1 MDLRQRIDTSTM
13 SGYQWLIIGLCTF
26 LNALDG
32 YDVLAISF
40 TSNAVTDEFGLSGT
54 ELGVVMSAALFG
66 MAVGAL
72 TLGPV
77 ADRIGRRPMTVL
89 ALIVNAAGLFLSATA
104 TSAWELGIWRV
115 ITGLGIGGIL
125 VGTNVLSSE
134 YASRKHRGLA
144 ISVYAAGYGI
154 GAALGGTAMVGLINT
169 YGWRSVFITGGIMT
183 IISLA
188 LVLPLLPESASYLYN
203 RQPKNAQQKAEQ
215 IARRLGYTEA
225 VDLMPVTNTAQ
236 RAENVPGIGK
246 LFDKQHRRVTIV
258 IWITFFVIMFAFYFV
273 NSWTPRLMN
282 ASGLSENLSMIVT
295 VMLTLGGA
303 IGSVVFG
310 LFTARWSTRVVL
322 SRFTVL
328 AAVLMA
334 VFVFSAQWI
343 AVVLVL
349 GVVVGLFINGC
360 IAGLYVLTPQSY
372 SSGMRSTGAGWA
384 IGIGR
389 FGAIIAPT
397 VTGALM
403 DSGWTPQ
410 AIYVSVGV
418 VILVAT
424 VTLHFMRNA
433 DVEAN
438 RDPRQDLHDQ
448 LDADAEQTQLH
459 S

>member
-40 TSNAVTDEFGLSGT
+40 TSNAVTEEFNLTGT

-77 ADRIGRRPMTVL
+77 ADRIGRRPMTIL
-89 ALIVNAAGLFLSATA
+89 ALIVNGAGLFLSTTA
-104 TSAWELGIWRV
+104 NSAAELGVWRV
-115 ITGLGIGGIL
+115 VTGLGIGGIL

-144 ISVYAAGYGI
+144 ISIYAAGYGI
-154 GAALGGTAMVGLINT
+154 GASLGGTAMVGLING
-169 YGWRSVFITGGIMT
+169 YGWRSVFFVGGVMT
-183 IISLA
+183 VISLL
-188 LVLPLLPESASYLYN
+188 LVVALLPESASYLYN
-203 RQPKNAQQKAEQ
+203 RQPKNAQQKADQ
-215 IARRLGYTEA
+215 VARRLGYTEP
-225 VDLMPVTNTAQ
+225 VDLTPVSTASE
-236 RAENVPGIGK
+236 RAEQETGIGK
-246 LFDKQHRRVTIV
+246 LFNKQNRRVTIV
-258 IWITFFVIMFAFYFV
+258 IWVTFFVIMFAFYFV

-303 IGSVVFG
+303 IGSLVFG

-322 SRFTVL
+322 SRFTIL
-328 AAVLMA
+328 AAILMA
-334 VFVFSAQWI
+334 IFIFAAQWI
-343 AVVLVL
+343 AVLLVV
-349 GVVVGLFINGC
+349 GVIVGLFINGC

-372 SSGMRSTGAGWA
+372 SSGMRSTGAGWG

-397 VTGALM
+397 ATGALM
-403 DSGWTPQ
+403 DIGWTPQ

-418 VILVAT
+418 LILIAT
-424 VTLHFMRNA
+424 IALQFMRKV

-438 RDPRQDLHDQ
+438 RDPAKDLR
-448 LDADAEQTQLH
+448 AAAEH
-459 S
+459 PAA

>member
-40 TSNAVTDEFGLSGT
+40 TSNAVTEEFNLTGT

-77 ADRIGRRPMTVL
+77 ADRIGRRPMTIL
-89 ALIVNAAGLFLSATA
+89 ALIVNGAGLFLSTTA
-104 TSAWELGIWRV
+104 NSAAELGVWRV
-115 ITGLGIGGIL
+115 VTGLGIGGIL

-144 ISVYAAGYGI
+144 ISIYAAGYGI
-154 GAALGGTAMVGLINT
+154 GASLGGTAMVGLINA
-169 YGWRSVFITGGIMT
+169 YGWRSVFFVGGVMT
-183 IISLA
+183 VVSLL
-188 LVLPLLPESASYLYN
+188 LVVALLPESASYLYN
-203 RQPKNAQQKAEQ
+203 RQPKNAQQKADQ
-215 IARRLGYTEA
+215 VARRLGYTEP
-225 VDLMPVTNTAQ
+225 VDLTPVSTASE
-236 RAENVPGIGK
+236 RAEQETGIGK
-246 LFDKQHRRVTIV
+246 LFNKQNRRVTIV
-258 IWITFFVIMFAFYFV
+258 IWVTFFVIMFAFYFV

-303 IGSVVFG
+303 IGSLVFG

-322 SRFTVL
+322 SRFTIL
-328 AAVLMA
+328 AAILMA
-334 VFVFSAQWI
+334 IFIFAAQWI
-343 AVVLVL
+343 AVLLVV
-349 GVVVGLFINGC
+349 GVIVGLFINGC

-372 SSGMRSTGAGWA
+372 SSGMRSTGAGWG

-397 VTGALM
+397 ATGALM
-403 DSGWTPQ
+403 DIGWTPQ

-418 VILVAT
+418 LILVAT
-424 VTLHFMRNA
+424 IALQFMRNV

-438 RDPRQDLHDQ
+438 RDPAKDLR
-448 LDADAEQTQLH
+448 AAAERPAA
-459 S
+459 